1 MTPNMNVTLPGGLRI
16 STLPASSAGGPTA
29 ASSSGGLPTP
39 TSAGGLSSLAPTGG
53 MATGSG
59 LTHAPEQPPHPTQDG
74 VYSAVAKFRKAARV
88 APFLLPGGFR
98 VTNSYG
104 NLFAANDN
112 RFTACTPSFR
122 FGDKKNV
129 MYSFNLST
137 FHCVCCT
144 DKALPL
150 CSATRTFLHQSRLE
164 QMEDL

>member
-1 MTPNMNVTLPGGLRI
+1 MTPNMNVTSPGELRI
-16 STLPASSAGGPTA
+16 STLPASSSGGPTA

-59 LTHAPEQPPHPTQDG
+59 LTHAPEQPPHPAQDG
-74 VYSAVAKFRKAARV
+74 IYSAVAKFRKAARE

-98 VTNSYG
+98 VANSYSS
-104 NLFAANDN
+104 LFAANDN
-112 RFTACTPSFR
+112 RFTACTP
-122 FGDKKNV
+122 
-129 MYSFNLST
+129 T